1 MVRVLR
7 SKVINSLTEL
17 EGNTLNRYQRLN
29 RTDLIAS
36 YIEDLEREN
45 YELRKDNS
53 KLKEDLISRESD
65 LKCMFTHYDM
75 LHKEF
80 DLRVKE
86 IEYGKIKR
94 NN

>member
-1 MVRVLR
+1 MVRILR

-17 EGNTLNRYQRLN
+17 EGNDLNRYQRLN

>member
-7 SKVINSLTEL
+7 SKIINSLTEL

-45 YELRKDNS
+45 YELKKDNS

>member
-1 MVRVLR
+1 MVGLLR
-7 SKVINSLTEL
+7 SKVINSLNEL
-17 EGNTLNRYQRLN
+17 ESNTLNRYQRLN
-29 RTDLIAS
+29 RTELVAS
-36 YIEDLEREN
+36 YIEDLEREVYN
-45 YELRKDNS
+45 LKRENS
-53 KLKEDLISRESD
+53 KLREDLISRESD